1 LQGIKTA
8 DRVVISKEED
18 KITKAEKFKL
28 LVEGLVHP
36 VLYDSCSFNLLHVC
50 IHIIWRLFE
59 VGNLDQRVAQVNF
72 SHRLVLTR
80 NIVA

>member
-36 VLYDSCSFNLLHVC
+36 VFYDSCLHAYYMA
-50 IHIIWRLFE
+50 F
-59 VGNLDQRVAQVNF
+59 
-72 SHRLVLTR
+72 
-80 NIVA
+80 